1 MIVDTMAWL
10 MGYVS
15 REGNGIKKTK
25 TKSNISLS
33 LIQSL
38 LICHVQGIITV
49 TQLIKH
55 AEQPICSIQRS
66 SKLTSGFAPLIL
78 SLWHYKENRK
88 QLHSL
93 GSIHLWHSTGWKP
106 KKAKRMHQDN
116 IIRWLHT
123 EDSRLSIT
131 QADLANQNVTN
142 QIHIK
147 MSRLTAMS
155 SFTLKQ
161 SIGDRGTADVY
172 EKNFNS
178 T

>member
-1 MIVDTMAWL
+1 MIIVDTMAWL
-10 MGYVS
+10 MGYIS
-15 REGNGIKKTK
+15 REGNGIKNIK
-25 TKSNISLS
+25 KSNIFLS

-38 LICHVQGIITV
+38 LICHVQGLITV
-49 TQLIKH
+49 TELIKH
-55 AEQPICSIQRS
+55 AEQPICSMQRS
-66 SKLTSGFAPLIL
+66 SKLMSGFEPLIL

-123 EDSRLSIT
+123 EDSKLSIT

-147 MSRLTAMS
+147 MSRMTAMS

-161 SIGDRGTADVY
+161 SISDRAMADVS
-172 EKNFNS
+172 EQNLQ
-178 T
+178 

>member
-1 MIVDTMAWL
+1 MIIVDTMAWL
-10 MGYVS
+10 MGYIS
-15 REGNGIKKTK
+15 REGNGIKNIK
-25 TKSNISLS
+25 KSNIFLS

-38 LICHVQGIITV
+38 LICHVQGLITV
-49 TQLIKH
+49 TELIKH
-55 AEQPICSIQRS
+55 AEQPICSMQRS
-66 SKLTSGFAPLIL
+66 SKLTSGFEPLIL

-106 KKAKRMHQDN
+106 KKAKRMHQDS

-123 EDSRLSIT
+123 EDSKLSIT

-147 MSRLTAMS
+147 MSRMTAMS

-161 SIGDRGTADVY
+161 SISDRAMADVS
-172 EKNFNS
+172 EQNLQ
-178 T
+178 